1 MSGTPSQIVESIEKY
16 PEIRGEPYR
25 DGISRARPRAAGKIL
40 ESDPSSLQILNF
52 RGRYPLTSQVDWQLS
67 EKDLT
72 FEPVDSFLNRAGE
85 YALFTVDPPWKA
97 YSQLLHPAEHFLIH
111 ETDKEILD
119 ALALKV
125 KGIKTVAGLGGG
137 RAIDAAKYVSLQT
150 GAAFFSIPS
159 IIGADAYIT
168 PVAAIRTEGI
178 VTYVGNKFASKVVID
193 SELIRSAP
201 PRLNRAGVGD
211 IYSTK
216 ISLLDWKY
224 ARDHAGAE
232 YDQRIVEEAEKVLS
246 QLFASRKDIIE
257 VTDSGIRSLARMH
270 LQLNALQWPYIAKGR
285 TWPQEGIEHV
295 FFYSLEKVTGRTF
308 AHGEVL
314 GTGCVVGAYFHK
326 SDVEQVMK
334 ELDSFGL
341 KFRPADY
348 GISFEEFT
356 LAIRQMKEI
365 TVAMHSRYEIL
376 DDRRLSDSQV
386 KELWELLASE
396 G

>member
-1 MSGTPSQIVESIEKY
+1 M
-16 PEIRGEPYR
+16 
-25 DGISRARPRAAGKIL
+25 
-40 ESDPSSLQILNF
+40 
-52 RGRYPLTSQVDWQLS
+52 LTSPVDWQLS

-72 FEPVDSFLNRAGE
+72 FEQIDSFLNRAGE

-97 YSQLLHPAEHFLIH
+97 YSQRLHPVQHFLIH

-119 ALALKV
+119 ELALKV
-125 KGIKTVAGLGGG
+125 KDMNTIAGLGGG

-150 GAAFFSIPS
+150 GAAFLSIPS

-178 VTYVGNKFASKVVID
+178 VTYVGNKFARKVVID

-201 PRLNRAGVGD
+201 ARLNRAGVGD

-232 YDQRIVEEAEKVLS
+232 HDPEIVEEAEKVLA
-246 QLFASRKDIIE
+246 QLFASKQDIFD
-257 VTDSGIRSLARMH
+257 VTDKGIQSLARMH
-270 LQLNALQWPYIAKGR
+270 LRLNALQWPYIAKGR

-326 SDVEQVMK
+326 SDVAQVMK
-334 ELDSFGL
+334 ELESFGL
-341 KFRPADY
+341 KFRPVDY
-348 GISFEEFT
+348 GLSFEEFAN
-356 LAIRQMKEI
+356 AIRNMKEI

-376 DDRRLSDSQV
+376 DDRKLADSQM
-386 KELWELLASE
+386 KELWDLLA
-396 G
+396 

>member
-1 MSGTPSQIVESIEKY
+1 VPVE
-16 PEIRGEPYR
+16 
-25 DGISRARPRAAGKIL
+25 
-40 ESDPSSLQILNF
+40 
-52 RGRYPLTSQVDWQLS
+52 WQLS

-72 FEPVDSFLNRAGE
+72 FEAVDSFLNRVEG
-85 YALFTVDPPWKA
+85 YALFTVEPPWSS
-97 YSQLLHPAEHFLIH
+97 YSKRLHPAQHFLIH
-111 ETDKEILD
+111 ETDKETLD
-119 ALALKV
+119 QLALKV

-150 GAAFFSIPS
+150 GADFFSIPS

-201 PRLNRAGVGD
+201 ARLNRAGVGD
-211 IYSTK
+211 IYSAK

-232 YDQRIVEEAEKVLS
+232 FDPRVVEEAEKVLS
-246 QLFASRKDIIE
+246 QLFNSRKDILE
-257 VTDSGIRSLARMH
+257 VSDEGIRSLARMH

-326 SDVEQVMK
+326 SDVEEVMK

-341 KFRPADY
+341 KFRPVDY
-348 GISFEEFT
+348 GISFEEFAN
-356 LAIRQMKEI
+356 AIHHMKEI

-376 DDRRLSDSQV
+376 DDRKLADSEL
-386 KELWELLASE
+386 KEPWDLMAP
-396 G
+396 

>member
-1 MSGTPSQIVESIEKY
+1 VP
-16 PEIRGEPYR
+16 
-25 DGISRARPRAAGKIL
+25 A
-40 ESDPSSLQILNF
+40 
-52 RGRYPLTSQVDWQLS
+52 DWQLS

-85 YALFTVDPPWKA
+85 YALFTVDPPWNA
-97 YSQLLHPAEHFLIH
+97 YSKRLHPAQHFLIH
-111 ETDKEILD
+111 ETDKDLLD
-119 ALALKV
+119 QLALRV
-125 KGIKTVAGLGGG
+125 KGVKTVAGFGGG

-150 GAAFFSIPS
+150 GAEFLSIPS

-201 PRLNRAGVGD
+201 VRLNRAGVGD

-224 ARDHAGAE
+224 ARDHAGAK
-232 YDQRIVEEAEKVLS
+232 YDPRIVEEAEDVLS
-246 QLFASRKDIIE
+246 QLFASKKDIFE
-257 VTDSGIRSLARMH
+257 VTDEGIRSLARMH
-270 LQLNALQWPYIAKGR
+270 LRLNALQWPYIAEGR
-285 TWPQEGIEHV
+285 TWPQEGVEHV

-314 GTGCVVGAYFHK
+314 GTGCVVGAYFHD
-326 SDVEQVMK
+326 SNEELVMK

-348 GISFEEFT
+348 GISFDEFAST
-356 LAIRQMKEI
+356 INHMKEI
-365 TVAMHSRYEIL
+365 TEAMHSRYEIL
-376 DDRRLSDSQV
+376 DDRRLADSQV
-386 KELWELLASE
+386 KELWDLLAH
-396 G
+396 